1 MIVCESSQKP
11 LMLFY
16 LVQMHGVRNALV
28 FTKSAEST
36 TRLVR
41 LLEFFQEAQGKDGTN
56 TIEPVVVHAYSSDL
70 PAGERKSVL
79 DKFRAQ
85 EIQMCVS
92 FLGGFSSGPT
102 LLFFLIGSFAPI
114 SYPAEST

>member
-16 LVQMHGVRNALV
+16 LVHTHRVRNVLV

-41 LLEFFQEAQGKDGTN
+41 LFEYFETARAAEHDDEDQQRLV
-56 TIEPVVVHAYSSDL
+56 IRAYSSDAG
-70 PAGERKSVL
+70 AGERKAIL
-79 DKFRAQ
+79 ENFKAQ
-85 EIQMCVS
+85 DIQMYV
-92 FLGGFSSGPT
+92 
-102 LLFFLIGSFAPI
+102 LLF
-114 SYPAEST
+114 